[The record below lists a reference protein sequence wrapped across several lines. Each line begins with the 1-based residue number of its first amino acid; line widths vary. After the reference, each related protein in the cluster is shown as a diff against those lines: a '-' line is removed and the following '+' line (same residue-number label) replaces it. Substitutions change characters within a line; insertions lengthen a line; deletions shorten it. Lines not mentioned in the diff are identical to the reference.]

1 MKKRWRVVAL
11 GICMAMLTC
20 ACSTQAEKEDTSS
33 TQQDGEKKE
42 TAEEKAEKAKQAKL
56 DLINPAA
63 YGNVDGLE
71 LEKGTYLSIIGKG
84 SSETYWKTI
93 KAGAEDAVADLNK
106 ELGYEGSDKIKVV
119 YSGPGK
125 SDDVDEQVSILDEE
139 LDRYPAA
146 LAIAIVDS
154 KSCEV
159 QFDLATMNGIPLI
172 TFDSVGNYQGIMA
185 SVMTDNAKAST
196 EVATHMVESLGDAGQ
211 VVVIAH
217 DSKSLTSQERVN
229 NFIAE
234 IQNNH
239 PNMSVAGPY
248 YMDQID
254 DIKKTIAEQQLDIV
268 PVEGQELD
276 EEQQTALDDAIAQIT
291 DEDIYNYILEMN
303 PDVKGIFATNG
314 DTTMQA
320 LTACEGKDMK
330 DVVIMGYDADQ
341 EEIDAMKDGRIAG
354 IIVQNPYGMGY
365 ATVVAEARCALN
377 MGNEA
382 NVNTG
387 YTWVTPDNIED
398 RTVQDILYAE
408 K

>member
-1 MKKRWRVVAL
+1 
-11 GICMAMLTC
+11 
-20 ACSTQAEKEDTSS
+20 
-33 TQQDGEKKE
+33 
-42 TAEEKAEKAKQAKL
+42 
-56 DLINPAA
+56 
-63 YGNVDGLE
+63 
-71 LEKGTYLSIIGKG
+71 
-84 SSETYWKTI
+84 
-93 KAGAEDAVADLNK
+93 
-106 ELGYEGSDKIKVV
+106 
-119 YSGPGK
+119 
-125 SDDVDEQVSILDEE
+125 
-139 LDRYPAA
+139 
-146 LAIAIVDS
+146 
-154 KSCEV
+154 
-159 QFDLATMNGIPLI
+159 
-172 TFDSVGNYQGIMA
+172 
-185 SVMTDNAKAST
+185 
-196 EVATHMVESLGDAGQ
+196 
-211 VVVIAH
+211 
-217 DSKSLTSQERVN
+217 
-229 NFIAE
+229 
-234 IQNNH
+234 
-239 PNMSVAGPY
+239 
-248 YMDQID
+248 MDQID

-303 PDVKGIFATNG
+303 PDVKGIFTTNG

-354 IIVQNPYGMGY
+354 MIVQNPYGMGY

>member
-1 MKKRWRVVAL
+1 MKKRWRVAAL

-20 ACSTQAEKEDTSS
+20 ACSTQTEKEDSS
-33 TQQDGEKKE
+33 SAQTTEKKE

-56 DLINPAA
+56 DLIDPAA
-63 YGNVDGLE
+63 YGNIDGLE

-93 KAGAEDAVADLNK
+93 KAGAEAAVDDLNK
-106 ELGYEGSDKIKVV
+106 ALGYEGSDKIKVV

-146 LAIAIVDS
+146 LAIAVVDS

-159 QFDLATMNGIPLI
+159 QFDLATMNGIPI
-172 TFDSVGNYQGIMA
+172 VTFDSVGNYQGIMA

-196 EVATHMVESLGDAGQ
+196 EAATHMAESLEDSGQ

-217 DSKSLTSQERVN
+217 DSKSLTSQDRVN

-239 PNMSVAGPY
+239 PNMTVAGPY
-248 YMDQID
+248 YMDQTD
-254 DIKKTIAEQQLDIV
+254 DLKKTIAEQQLDIV

-276 EEQQTALDDAIAQIT
+276 EEQQTALNDAIDQIT

-320 LTACEGKDMK
+320 LTACEGKDMN

-341 EEIDAMKDGRIAG
+341 EEIEALKDGRIAG
-354 IIVQNPYGMGY
+354 MIIQNPYGMGY
-365 ATVVAEARCALN
+365 ATVVAEARCVLN
-377 MGNEA
+377 LGNEA

-387 YTWVTPDNIED
+387 YTWVTPDNVED
-398 RTVQDILYAE
+398 KAVQNILYAE
-408 K
+408 